1 MPTTRPCATRCAR
14 IRDNHPAPQPRSKI
28 LSVGS
33 ICIRPRAGL
42 VIGQCSCS
50 MDSPLPDSA
59 QRLNSS
65 RRFSS
70 VRDFVTQ
77 TLVSRSLEMP
87 AACPAEMS
95 AHRLQRATAAEVR
108 RTARR
113 DQHGGDARLRCT
125 GPQQR
130 NTPTDHGPAKQ
141 QIHHEY
147 ARCVSFAV
155 PDDRRQKVQHD
166 SNKKKRHVRTSSVLR
181 SPEQRL
187 PASISKLRY
196 DSKALQVPW
205 TFRLWLAA
213 G

>member
-14 IRDNHPAPQPRSKI
+14 IRDNHPAPQPTSKI

-70 VRDFVTQ
+70 VGDFVTQ
-77 TLVSRSLEMP
+77 TLVSRSLQMP

-95 AHRLQRATAAEVR
+95 AHRLQRATAAEVT

-113 DQHGGDARLRCT
+113 DQ
-125 GPQQR
+125 
-130 NTPTDHGPAKQ
+130 HGPAKQ

-166 SNKKKRHVRTSSVLR
+166 SNKKKRHVRTSSVLKP
-181 SPEQRL
+181 PEQRL

-196 DSKALQVPW
+196 
-205 TFRLWLAA
+205 
-213 G
+213 